1 LSIDNGIKIHIKPP
15 AECSSKELRD
25 FEQLVC
31 AGGEV
36 STNGL
41 SGLILNAV
49 KLLFART
56 EKTIGVCGIKRTNI
70 HFRNNIFQKAGVPDL
85 QEKYCVEFG
94 LLYVSP
100 SFRKSGVGSS
110 LIKAAMDEV
119 EETGCFAT
127 TRVSNAT
134 MHALLKRNGFVRL
147 GNDYKSGNGEYF
159 LSLFAKA
166 S

>member
-1 LSIDNGIKIHIKPP
+1 MKIQIRPP
-15 AECSSKELRD
+15 AECSPKELRD
-25 FEQLVC
+25 FEYLVC

-41 SGLILNAV
+41 SRLILTAV
-49 KLLFART
+49 KLFFACN
-56 EKTIGVCGIKRTNI
+56 EKIIGVCGIKQPNN
-70 HFRNNIFQKAGVPDL
+70 HYRNNIFNKAGVPD
-85 QEKYCVEFG
+85 QQDQYCFEFG

-100 SFRKSGVGSS
+100 LSRKNGVGYS
-110 LIKAAMDEV
+110 LIKAAMAEV
-119 EETGCFAT
+119 DKNGCFAT
-127 TRVSNAT
+127 TRSCNAT
-134 MHALLKRNGFVRL
+134 MHALLGRNGFIRL